1 MMQEM
6 EAGKKEVAAAR
17 ESATQM
23 AQEMEAG
30 KAAAR
35 ESAARMAKEMA
46 ASAARTELMAQEMA
60 AMRAELTGLKVH
72 TIHTDFTKKRYGHK
86 SLLRSVCSVHL
97 FKCPLCR
104 VSSWHRNRSQLSPL
118 FRPL

>member
-1 MMQEM
+1 MQAANEAGYSSPQVSELAAAKEAAARMMQEL

-17 ESATQM
+17 ASAARMALM

-35 ESAARMAKEMA
+35 
-46 ASAARTELMAQEMA
+46 ASAARTALMAQEMA

-72 TIHTDFTKKRYGHK
+72 IHHA
-86 SLLRSVCSVHL
+86 
-97 FKCPLCR
+97 
-104 VSSWHRNRSQLSPL
+104 Q
-118 FRPL
+118 